1 MVSWTFVAVVLVLAV
16 LGAWLPRIARPVVL
30 AAVSVVA
37 VGAIWKVPVVPLLA
51 ATVAVWA
58 LGAVLPRLDE
68 HPRSWALA
76 ASVGAVVAG
85 LALCRSG
92 GGDGTT
98 LAAPIR
104 VVGVSYV
111 ALKFI
116 QHLVDAAAG
125 RAATVDLPAFVRVI
139 FFVPTYA
146 SGPIEST
153 TGFGAKSGDPS
164 WTAIA
169 TGVERIVFG
178 LGKKFLLADP
188 LLAFAEPAFHDPAAA
203 TTRTLLLATYAFA
216 LGLYL
221 DFAGYSD
228 IAIGSGQCLGVPV
241 RENFNWPYLSADL
254 ATLWQRWHMSFTG
267 WLRDFVFVPVTRRV
281 LRRTKR
287 PLASQVTG
295 QMATM
300 LACGLW
306 HGVAWHYAAW
316 GAYHGIGLGSL
327 SIWRA
332 RRGTPGER
340 STARTALA
348 TVATFHF
355 FAFGLVLFACD
366 LRRAAVFASRLLGV
380 GR

>member
-1 MVSWTFVAVVLVLAV
+1 MLSWTFVAVVLVLGALAV
-16 LGAWLPRIARPVVL
+16 CLPRAVRPWVL
-30 AAVSVVA
+30 AAVSVAA
-37 VGAIWKVPVVPLLA
+37 VGVIWHVPMLPLLA
-51 ATVAVWA
+51 ATLVVWG
-58 LGAVLPRLDE
+58 LGVVLPRLDE
-68 HPRSWALA
+68 RLRSWVLA
-76 ASVGAVVAG
+76 ASIVAVVTG

-92 GGDGTT
+92 EDEATT
-98 LAAPIR
+98 LGAPIR
-104 VVGVSYV
+104 VVGVSYI

-125 RAATVDLPAFVRVI
+125 RATGVGLPAFVRVI

-153 TGFGAKSGDPS
+153 TGFEAKSADPS
-164 WTAIA
+164 WTGIA

-178 LGKKFLLADP
+178 LGKKLLIADP
-188 LLAFAEPAFHDPAAA
+188 VLAFAAPTFSDPVHA
-203 TTRTLLLATYAFA
+203 TPRALLLAMYAFA
-216 LGLYL
+216 FGLYL

-228 IAIGSGQCLGVPV
+228 IAIGTGYCLGVPV

-254 ATLWQRWHMSFTG
+254 AALWQRWHMSFTG
-267 WLRDFVFVPVTRRV
+267 WLRDFVFVPVTRRM

-306 HGVAWHYAAW
+306 HGLAWHYALW

-332 RRGTPGER
+332 RRGTPVER
-340 STARTALA
+340 SPLRTALA

-355 FAFGLVLFACD
+355 FAFGLVLFACG
-366 LRRAAVFASRLLGV
+366 LHRAAVFMGRLLGV
-380 GR
+380 AF